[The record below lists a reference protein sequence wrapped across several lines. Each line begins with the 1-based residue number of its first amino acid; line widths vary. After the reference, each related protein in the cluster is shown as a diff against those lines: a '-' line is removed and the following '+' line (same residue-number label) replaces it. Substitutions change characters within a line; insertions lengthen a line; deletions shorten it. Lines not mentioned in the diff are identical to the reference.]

1 MRREKRY
8 DRQNTKPLKHSL
20 RDVSRVFVYQRV
32 HRTQSSRSAYVEYL
46 FDTLYNVYPLYDYFG
61 GKEAFDE
68 AENAI
73 LQQCEETESITAEEF
88 QNVLLEQLSKKRC
101 DAGS

>member
-1 MRREKRY
+1 
-8 DRQNTKPLKHSL
+8 
-20 RDVSRVFVYQRV
+20 
-32 HRTQSSRSAYVEYL
+32 VEYL

-88 QNVLLEQLSKKRC
+88 QNVLLEQLSKKDVMLGREDC
-101 DAGS
+101 TFLHDEELCRQTDRPRIIVARIPNLFAESGTKIQNCK